1 MSSREIHRLAARP
14 HRLIGEALQGLI
26 VGEILAP
33 GQRILIASPW
43 ISDVPIL
50 DNRGARFTALNSSWG
65 TRVIRLSAVLRT
77 LLERH
82 TEVWLHC
89 GPGGRETA
97 FIERLRDMARA
108 DGTDGQLHTRQ
119 SVHDPDRLLDHQKMV
134 AGDDWAM
141 FGSMN
146 LTYRGVEI
154 NGELVTVST
163 DPARV
168 ANVSTELMG
177 LFR

>member
-1 MSSREIHRLAARP
+1 VSNREIHRLAARP
-14 HRLIGEALQGLI
+14 HRLIGEALQGLV
-26 VGEILAP
+26 VGEIIAP
-33 GQRILIASPW
+33 GKRLLIASPW

-50 DNRGARFTALNSSWG
+50 DNRSGRFTALNSSWG
-65 TRVIRLSAVLRT
+65 TRVIRLSAILRT

-82 TEVWLHC
+82 TEVYLHC
-89 GPGGRETA
+89 GPGGREAA
-97 FIERLRDMARA
+97 FIKDLSDSARG
-108 DGTDGQLHTRQ
+108 DGTSQRLHTRQ
-119 SVHDPDRLLDHQKMV
+119 SEHDPDRLLDHQKMI

>member
-1 MSSREIHRLAARP
+1 MSNRHIHRLAARP
-14 HRLIGEALQGLI
+14 HRLIGEALQGL
-26 VGEILAP
+26 VVAEILSP
-33 GQRILIASPW
+33 GRRVLIASPW

-50 DNRGARFTALNSSWG
+50 DNRGGRFTALNSSWS
-65 TRVIRLSAVLRT
+65 TRVIRLSVVLRT

-82 TEVWLHC
+82 TEVYLHC
-89 GPGGRETA
+89 GPGGREKA
-97 FIERLRDMARA
+97 FIDHLRNMART
-108 DGTDGQLHTRQ
+108 DGTETRLHTRQ
-119 SVHDPDRLLDHQKMV
+119 SRHDPEKALDHEKAI
-134 AGDDWAM
+134 AGDDWAV

-168 ANVSTELMG
+168 ATITTELMS

>member
-1 MSSREIHRLAARP
+1 MRSREIHRLAARP

-26 VGEILAP
+26 VGEIVAP
-33 GQRILIASPW
+33 GQRVLITSPW
-43 ISDVPIL
+43 ISDMPIL
-50 DNRGARFTALNSSWG
+50 DNRGGRFTALNSSWG
-65 TRVIRLSAVLRT
+65 SRVIRLSAVLRT
-77 LLERH
+77 MLENR
-82 TEVWLHC
+82 TEVYLHS
-89 GPGGRETA
+89 GPGGREKA
-97 FIERLRDMARA
+97 FIDRLHEMARA
-108 DGTDGQLHTRQ
+108 DGTEAHLHTRQ
-119 SVHDPDRLLDHQKMV
+119 SVHDPEKALDHEKAI
-134 AGDDWAM
+134 AGDSWAV

-168 ANVSTELMG
+168 AAVTIELMG